1 MRKEKRR
8 LSFKSQKLRDS
19 ARDETCVSCWK
30 QDGTVVLAHLPM
42 MGIADG
48 GSSKCDDF
56 VSAYLC
62 KVCHDSTDGE
72 RRRDVFWRYQMNV
85 RTLRRMFERGV
96 IKT

>member
-1 MRKEKRR
+1 MSYVSPKMRK
-8 LSFKSQKLRDS
+8 S
-19 ARDETCVSCWK
+19 AKDEPCVNCGTM
-30 QDGTVVLAHLPM
+30 DGTVVLAHLPM

-62 KVCHDSTDGE
+62 RACHESTDGE

-96 IKT
+96 IKA

>member
-1 MRKEKRR
+1 M
-8 LSFKSQKLRDS
+8 SFKSEKLRKS
-19 ARDETCVSCWK
+19 ANGEACVNCDT

-62 KVCHDSTDGE
+62 RRCHFEADHGSK
-72 RRRDVFWRYQMNV
+72 RRDVFWRYQVNV
-85 RTLRRMFERGV
+85 KTLRRMFEKGA
-96 IKT
+96 IK

>member
-1 MRKEKRR
+1 M
-8 LSFKSQKLRDS
+8 SFKSQKLRDS
-19 ARDETCVSCWK
+19 ANGETCVNCET

-62 KVCHDSTDGE
+62 RPCHESTDGV
-72 RRRDVFWRYQMNV
+72 RRRDVFWRYQVNM
-85 RTLRRMFERGV
+85 RTIRRMFAKGT
-96 IKT
+96 IK

>member
-1 MRKEKRR
+1 VKRKSYRNQEM
-8 LSFKSQKLRDS
+8 RDS
-19 ARDETCVSCWK
+19 ASGEACVNCET

-62 KVCHDSTDGE
+62 KRCHDLTDGE
-72 RRRDVFWRYQMNV
+72 RRRDVFWRYQVNM
-85 RTLRRMFERGV
+85 RTIRRMFEKGV
-96 IKT
+96 IK

>member
-1 MRKEKRR
+1 M
-8 LSFKSQKLRDS
+8 SFKSPKLRDS
-19 ARDETCVSCWK
+19 ARDETCVNCGI

-62 KVCHDSTDGE
+62 GRCHHDADHGSK
-72 RRRDVFWRYQMNV
+72 RRDVFWRYQVNV
-85 RTLRRMFERGV
+85 RTLRRMFEKGA

>member
-1 MRKEKRR
+1 M
-8 LSFKSQKLRDS
+8 SFKSQKLRDS
-19 ARDETCVSCWK
+19 ARDEICVNCNA

-42 MGIADG
+42 MGIAAG

-62 KVCHDSTDGE
+62 GRCHHEADHGPK
-72 RRRDVFWRYQMNV
+72 RRDVFWRYQVNV
-85 RTLRRMFERGV
+85 ATLRRMFERGV

>member
-1 MRKEKRR
+1 V
-8 LSFKSQKLRDS
+8 SFKSQKLRDS
-19 ARDETCVSCWK
+19 ANGETCVNCDT

-62 KVCHDSTDGE
+62 SRCHGLADGGPG
-72 RRRDVFWRYQMNV
+72 RRDVMWRYQINV
-85 RTLRRMFERGV
+85 KTLRRMFEKRV
-96 IKT
+96 IKA

>member
-1 MRKEKRR
+1 M
-8 LSFKSQKLRDS
+8 SFKSAKLRKS
-19 ARDETCVSCWK
+19 AKDETCVNCDI

-62 KVCHDSTDGE
+62 ARCHSEADHGSK
-72 RRRDVFWRYQMNV
+72 RRDVFWRYQVNV
-85 RTLRRMFERGV
+85 KTLRRMFEKGALRD
-96 IKT
+96 

>member
-1 MRKEKRR
+1 MSYVSPKMRK
-8 LSFKSQKLRDS
+8 S
-19 ARDETCVSCWK
+19 AKDESCVNCGTM
-30 QDGTVVLAHLPM
+30 DGTVVLAHLPM

-62 KVCHDSTDGE
+62 RECHESTDGE

-96 IKT
+96 IKA